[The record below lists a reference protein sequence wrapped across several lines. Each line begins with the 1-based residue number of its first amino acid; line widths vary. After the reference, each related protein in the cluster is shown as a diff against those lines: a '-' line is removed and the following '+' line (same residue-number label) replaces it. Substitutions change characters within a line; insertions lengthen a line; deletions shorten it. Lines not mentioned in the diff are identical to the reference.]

1 MGMNWKTLESKYVYH
16 DRWLK
21 ARADKCELPDG
32 RIMEPYYVI
41 EVPNWTNMVIIT
53 KEERIV
59 LVRQFRQALG
69 TTTLELP
76 GGILEKGELP
86 KASAIREM
94 QEETGYVSEDVEFI
108 MQISPNPALNNNTAY
123 FFLARNAEKLTHTS
137 FDAFED
143 IKIETYSK
151 EELRQLLSDGKMQH
165 GVQIG
170 AIYQAMIK
178 LNWLNWE
185 V

>member
-1 MGMNWKTLESKYVYH
+1 MNWKLLESKNVYR

-21 ARADKCELPDG
+21 IRNDTCELPDG
-32 RIMEPYYVI
+32 RIIDPYFVI
-41 EVPNWTNMVIIT
+41 EVPSWTNMVIIT

-59 LVRQFRQALG
+59 LVRQYRHALG

-94 QEETGYVSEDVEFI
+94 QEETGYVSEEVEFI
-108 MQISPNPALNNNTAY
+108 MQISPNPALMNNTAY

-137 FDAFED
+137 FDPFED
-143 IKIETYSK
+143 IEIETYSK
-151 EELRQLLSDGKMQH
+151 EALKQLLMDGKLQH
-165 GVQIG
+165 GVQQG
-170 AIYQAMIK
+170 AIYQAMIRLK
-178 LNWLNWE
+178 WISW
-185 V
+185 